1 MKITDLNSEP
11 DIGSNCLFL
20 EIGPFKILVDSGVHP
35 KKAGKAALPKLSH
48 IPDYSL
54 DFVILT
60 HCHLDHLG
68 SLPLALRHQPQA
80 RVICSQAS
88 SMLVKR
94 ILRNSV
100 TVMMRQRDE
109 THNKELPLYTY
120 NELDSI
126 EAKLLPLPLQAP
138 KTYRAKND
146 AITVTL
152 YPAGH
157 VAGAVGVLLE
167 YKDKKHFITGD
178 VLFHDQQ
185 TIKGAAFPRI
195 PVDTLIMET
204 TRGATPHHVD
214 LTRESETERLLQ
226 CVRDTLNNKGS
237 ILIAA
242 FAFGRMQEILMM
254 LHAAWKEKTLPPC
267 PIFCSGLGVDLAEH
281 FDAIGRKTGTV
292 RYRNYV
298 MKDLRAQPLRGKF
311 VDPGIDLQERGIYL
325 LSSGMLVENTPA
337 WRISANL
344 LDHPNN
350 TIAFVGYCDA
360 ETPGGRLLNA
370 KPGDEFP
377 YPHLDYTAKVTAKVE
392 RFHMSG
398 HADREELLNYVADVG
413 PKTVYLTHGD
423 PPARDWFAE
432 VIPTRVPGVKVVNPT
447 PGVTVEV

>member
-35 KKAGKAALPKLSH
+35 KKAGRAALPKLSH
-48 IPDYSL
+48 IADFSL

-68 SLPLALRHQPQA
+68 SLPLALRNQPQA
-80 RVICSQAS
+80 KVICSQAS

-109 THNKELPLYTY
+109 TGNRELPLYTY

-126 EAKLLPLPLQAP
+126 EAKLFALPLQAP

-146 AITVTL
+146 EITVTL

-167 YKDKKHFITGD
+167 YRKKKHFITGD
-178 VLFHDQQ
+178 VLFHDQM

-204 TRGATPHHVD
+204 TRGATPHHAD
-214 LTRESETERLLQ
+214 LTRASETERLLQ
-226 CVRDTLNNKGS
+226 CVRDTINNKGS

-254 LHAAWKEKTLPPC
+254 LHDAWKEKTLPDC

-281 FDAIGRKTGTV
+281 FDVIGRKTGTV

-311 VDPGIDLQERGIYL
+311 VDPGVNLQERGIYL

-344 LDHPNN
+344 IDHPNN

-360 ETPGGRLLNA
+360 ETPGGRLLAA

-377 YPHLDYTAKVTAKVE
+377 YPQLDYTAKVTAKVE

-398 HADREELLNYVADVG
+398 HADREELLSYVADVG

-423 PPARDWFAE
+423 PPAREWFAE
-432 VIPTRVPGVKVVNPT
+432 VIPTRVPGVRVVNPT